1 MHAQDS
7 QQARHRATGGRG
19 YGREAGGTA
28 SYTPPRREGGRHR
41 APEAPSTE
49 FADVP
54 MQQRG
59 SLDSPPSGFP
69 RLPAAFPTTGPGSG
83 SIPTAGP
90 GSGAIPAQGGSPDVS
105 GGPRRPLDV
114 SRAPRSSG
122 PLPAVGASDAL
133 PVVGSSDVGSP
144 DVGSPDVS
152 GGPRRT
158 PDVSRSPRSSG
169 PLPTTPTEDEPV
181 TIPVRRTD
189 LDRTLRRDEDREAAV
204 PRQRRAAEAAPSLR
218 PLAVRDRTPPL
229 RPGAFGSG
237 SYGSTGV
244 GPARTRRP
252 AAVRQPLPWE
262 RRTEGRLGLVGTV
275 VGAVGVLLGLAPW
288 SGVLP
293 RVMPTD
299 TLGSTPLFSLIG
311 ALCGVAALG
320 IGAFA
325 MFRADGVG
333 RSLLLGVGS
342 ACLGAA
348 AVVVGLTL

>member
-69 RLPAAFPTTGPGSG
+69 RLPTAFPTTGPGSG

-90 GSGAIPAQGGSPDVS
+90 GSGSIPTQG
-105 GGPRRPLDV
+105 
-114 SRAPRSSG
+114 
-122 PLPAVGASDAL
+122 
-133 PVVGSSDVGSP
+133 
-144 DVGSPDVS
+144 GSPDVS

-158 PDVSRSPRSSG
+158 PDVSRAPRPSG
-169 PLPTTPTEDEPV
+169 PLPATPTEDEPV

-204 PRQRRAAEAAPSLR
+204 PRQRRAAEAVPSLR

-244 GPARTRRP
+244 GPARTRTP